1 MTRDLVCTE
10 NDRRRPREVETD
22 HAVAAVK
29 SSLEMCGCALHQ
41 NRKGV
46 AQQRY
51 SAILMVGRRDGL
63 TMSEGFCIFK
73 GLGQG
78 VPRLPEPAVQ
88 ATDLM
93 KMSTE
98 MKILQTGS
106 AIIQPYWCIRMEEI
120 MTPTLPSVSAMTC
133 SRTPRQ
139 KFVACGV
146 NREGLRNGRV
156 AFFLADHRWTCPLP
170 LTVQNQ
176 RSLLCVFFLAV
187 TMAMTVAV
195 AVTVRF
201 FIVTVSIPVSVSM
214 PICAGVCG

>member
-1 MTRDLVCTE
+1 MCAED
-10 NDRRRPREVETD
+10 DRRLPKEGGTD

-41 NRKGV
+41 NCKGI

-51 SAILMVGRRDGL
+51 SATLMVGRRDGV
-63 TMSEGFCIFK
+63 TVSEGFCTFK
-73 GLGQG
+73 GLGHG
-78 VPRLPEPAVQ
+78 VPRLPEPAAK

-139 KFVACGV
+139 KFVACWV
-146 NREGLRNGRV
+146 NREGLGSRRL
-156 AFFLADHRWTCPLP
+156 AFFLADYRWTCPLP
-170 LTVQNQ
+170 LTVQHQ
-176 RSLLCVFFLAV
+176 RSLLCGFFLAM

-195 AVTVRF
+195 AVRF